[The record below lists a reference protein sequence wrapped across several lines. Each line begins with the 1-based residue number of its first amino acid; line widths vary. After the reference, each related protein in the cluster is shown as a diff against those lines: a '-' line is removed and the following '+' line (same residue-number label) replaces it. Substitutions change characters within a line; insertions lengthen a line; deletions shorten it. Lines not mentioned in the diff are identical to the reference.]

1 MEDTIK
7 NNDMYYIMDLSKN
20 YYRIDSQNQLVAAA
34 GKECAGVFTMRD
46 VFNKVGGGKR
56 ASFYNVVSIDG
67 SKIINCSMLP
77 ESEKISDNDAEEC
90 RKEIIAAEY
99 DISKLDWCDYLRNF
113 CYLISTAGDYLS
125 DLKKQE
131 SDADLEICD
140 LLHYIELFEIRENEE
155 TQLIQ
160 HLKDV
165 RHRRRDV
172 KDAMDAVK
180 QFQETIG
187 ISSNLLKAQKLLK
200 HLEDLK
206 HRHYTP
212 RKLPELFNNGVKENR
227 NLLKCNSEIESDM
240 EATKVDMVEDR
251 RVVNMSEVRRDTVFD
266 TKKMDW
272 LQFAKEQ
279 VEFYKNAE
287 QHIVNLQIDIRDID
301 EEIESTLE
309 KIEEGS
315 FSAVQGYMVFKRLRD
330 LRTER
335 KEKLQELESVSILV
349 EPFNCDAIK
358 EHFEDSVE
366 EIQSLNPPKT
376 DEENQDVG

>member
-7 NNDMYYIMDLSKN
+7 NNDMYYIVDLSKN

-77 ESEKISDNDAEEC
+77 ESEKIIDNNVEES
-90 RKEIIAAEY
+90 RKEIIDAEY

-113 CYLISTAGDYLS
+113 CYLISTAADYLT

-140 LLHYIELFEIRENEE
+140 LLHYIELFEIKENEE
-155 TQLIQ
+155 MQLIQ

-187 ISSNLLKAQKLLK
+187 NSSNLLKAQKLLK
-200 HLEDLK
+200 HLESLK
-206 HRHYTP
+206 HRNYTP

-227 NLLKCNSEIESDM
+227 NLLKCDREIESDI
-240 EATKVDMVEDR
+240 EVDKMDVVEDR
-251 RVVNMSEVRRDTVFD
+251 RVVNMSEVRRDTIFD

-309 KIEEGS
+309 QIEEGS

-335 KEKLQELESVSILV
+335 KEKLQEVEAVSILV

-366 EIQSLNPPKT
+366 EIQSLNPSKT
-376 DEENQDVG
+376 DEGNQDVG

>member
-34 GKECAGVFTMRD
+34 GKECAGVFTMRV

-90 RKEIIAAEY
+90 RKEIIDAEY

-113 CYLISTAGDYLS
+113 CYLISTAADYLT

-160 HLKDV
+160 HLKNV

-187 ISSNLLKAQKLLK
+187 ISSNLLKA
-200 HLEDLK
+200 
-206 HRHYTP
+206 
-212 RKLPELFNNGVKENR
+212 
-227 NLLKCNSEIESDM
+227 
-240 EATKVDMVEDR
+240 
-251 RVVNMSEVRRDTVFD
+251 
-266 TKKMDW
+266 
-272 LQFAKEQ
+272 
-279 VEFYKNAE
+279 
-287 QHIVNLQIDIRDID
+287 
-301 EEIESTLE
+301 
-309 KIEEGS
+309 
-315 FSAVQGYMVFKRLRD
+315 
-330 LRTER
+330 
-335 KEKLQELESVSILV
+335 
-349 EPFNCDAIK
+349 
-358 EHFEDSVE
+358 
-366 EIQSLNPPKT
+366 
-376 DEENQDVG
+376 

>member
-1 MEDTIK
+1 
-7 NNDMYYIMDLSKN
+7 
-20 YYRIDSQNQLVAAA
+20 
-34 GKECAGVFTMRD
+34 MRD

-77 ESEKISDNDAEEC
+77 ESEKIIDNNVEES
-90 RKEIIAAEY
+90 RKEIIDAEY

-113 CYLISTAGDYLS
+113 CYLISTAADYLT

-140 LLHYIELFEIRENEE
+140 LLHYIELFEIKENEE
-155 TQLIQ
+155 MQLIQ

-187 ISSNLLKAQKLLK
+187 NSSNLLKAQKLLK
-200 HLEDLK
+200 HLESLK
-206 HRHYTP
+206 HRNYTP

-227 NLLKCNSEIESDM
+227 NLLKCDREIESDI
-240 EATKVDMVEDR
+240 EVDKMDVVEDR
-251 RVVNMSEVRRDTVFD
+251 RVVNMSEVRRDTIFD

-309 KIEEGS
+309 QIEEGS

-330 LRTER
+330 LRIER
-335 KEKLQELESVSILV
+335 KEKLQELEAVSILV

-366 EIQSLNPPKT
+366 EIQSLNPSKT
-376 DEENQDVG
+376 DEGNQDVG